1 MNLQDQKY
9 QKKSKSIS
17 SAEPN
22 YLCQFEMRYPVIKEI
37 LLNTHIICIINVSQK
52 FLTIDVIYGW
62 PPLENLNNG
71 VLRKMDLSKDIYG
84 EIEFIAAKCVFV
96 KGTIHIL
103 RKHLQGTVAINE
115 LLCLKNVGAQVSLF
129 FTSYE

>member
-1 MNLQDQKY
+1 MRKY
-9 QKKSKSIS
+9 REK
-17 SAEPN
+17 
-22 YLCQFEMRYPVIKEI
+22 
-37 LLNTHIICIINVSQK
+37 TD
-52 FLTIDVIYGW
+52 DVIYGW

-103 RKHLQGTVAINE
+103 RKHL
-115 LLCLKNVGAQVSLF
+115 
-129 FTSYE
+129 